1 MREIS
6 ERTQLSMAMAVL
18 LLALSTMISGCF
30 SRIVIVPPGD
40 PVIIRETVKNWPV
53 WAYGKDG
60 ELVKG
65 RADLHAGKHV
75 WKYERPQK

>member
-1 MREIS
+1 MVR
-6 ERTQLSMAMAVL
+6 LAL
-18 LLALSTMISGCF
+18 LLMISMMLSGCF

-40 PVIIRETVKNWPV
+40 PVIIRETVKDWPV

-60 ELVKG
+60 ELVSG

-75 WKYERPQK
+75 WKYERPDK